1 MVVIIFV
8 EIFTF
13 RIVIMQYLGYF
24 DVNYIIYENFDKYPI
39 GMWNVLETLNMSKV
53 YEEPSGG
60 F

>member
-1 MVVIIFV
+1 
-8 EIFTF
+8 
-13 RIVIMQYLGYF
+13 MQYLGYF